1 MTTLPLLFNADES
14 GFRFQFVDALI
25 ASHLRRLFMV
35 YLSSLVEPDADLF
48 SVELIFGELVGNVA
62 QHAPGPLEVR
72 ILWEGDDAR
81 LEVIDRGPGY
91 ALRPTLPDD
100 FDEAHRGLFIVAAY
114 GRDLRVE
121 RRRTRTVT
129 SVGLPVKR
137 RTFAT

>member
-1 MTTLPLLFNADES
+1 MTSLPLQFQVDES

-25 ASHLRRLFMV
+25 ASYLRRLFMM
-35 YLSSLVEPDADLF
+35 YLSSLVEPEADMF

-62 QHAPGPLEVR
+62 QHAPGPIDVR
-72 ILWEGDDAR
+72 ILWEGRDAR

-91 ALRPTLPDD
+91 ELRTALPDA

-121 RRRTRTVT
+121 RRCANTVT
-129 SVGLPVKR
+129 SVCLPVKR
-137 RTFAT
+137 RSAA